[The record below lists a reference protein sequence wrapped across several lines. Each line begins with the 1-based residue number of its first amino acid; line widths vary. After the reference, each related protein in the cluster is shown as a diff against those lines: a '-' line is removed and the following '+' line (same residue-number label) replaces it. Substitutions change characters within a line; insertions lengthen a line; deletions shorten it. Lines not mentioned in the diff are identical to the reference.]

1 MDRLLEN
8 PIGLLAVLC
17 LVSVVLMSTLSLVPL
32 LRGGSPDFLRRLI
45 DPREAETWRR
55 AFTGGREAQRKQAEQ
70 LDELHRLVSR
80 LPKHEKGAAA
90 DEKPPT
96 ASA

>member
-8 PIGLLAVLC
+8 PAGLLAVLC
-17 LVSVVLMSTLSLVPL
+17 LIGVVLASTLGLVPL

-45 DPREAETWRR
+45 DPRGVEMWRR

-70 LDELHRLVSR
+70 LDELHRLVGR
-80 LPKHEKGAAA
+80 LPRSSKMTGDSKRETDG
-90 DEKPPT
+90 E
-96 ASA
+96 